1 MAFIVIKSL
10 FFCSFFVFSSF
21 ALALDISSP
30 QIPIAGVENVA
41 SHDLSSDAWWAKS
54 FDEEQVLEEPD
65 PLEPMNRAFFNFN
78 RVLDGILLKPMA
90 IGYDSLLPHPAKE
103 GVGNF
108 IDNISAPLGVIN
120 YCLQGEG
127 QRSFETFSRFL
138 INTTF
143 GIFGLVDVA
152 KEIGIPSQ
160 PATFNQTLA
169 TWGVETGPYLMVP
182 FVGPSSFRGTY
193 GMVADW
199 FLNPLYYI
207 AHNKHRQGNRYGQQ
221 VYLLYALYGLD
232 VINRRSKLI
241 DALNDIEKNSL
252 DPYVTIRNIY
262 FQKQAEMEREIRARK
277 QV

>member
-1 MAFIVIKSL
+1 MIKFL
-10 FFCSFFVFSSF
+10 FFCALSAFTSTSF
-21 ALALDISSP
+21 ALDVSSHEAP
-30 QIPIAGVENVA
+30 ATGIENVA
-41 SHDLSSDAWWAKS
+41 SHDLSGDAWWAKS
-54 FDEEQVLEEPD
+54 FDDDQVLAEPD

-90 IGYDSLLPHPAKE
+90 IGYDTVFPHPVKE
-103 GVGNF
+103 GVTNF
-108 IDNISAPLGVIN
+108 LDNISAPLGAIN
-120 YCLQGEG
+120 YTLQGEG
-127 QRSFETFSRFL
+127 EKTLETIARFL

-152 KEIGIPSQ
+152 KEVGIPSK

-199 FLNPLYYI
+199 YLNPLYYI

-241 DALNDIEKNSL
+241 DALNDIERNSL
-252 DPYVTIRNIY
+252 DPYVTIRNLY

-277 QV
+277 TV

>member
-1 MAFIVIKSL
+1 MTKFL
-10 FFCSFFVFSSF
+10 FFCALFAFTSTTF
-21 ALALDISSP
+21 ALDVSTHEAP
-30 QIPIAGVENVA
+30 VTGTENVA
-41 SHDLSSDAWWAKS
+41 SHDLKGDAWWAKG
-54 FDEEQVLEEPD
+54 FDDEHVLAEPD

-78 RVLDGILLKPMA
+78 RVLDGILLKPLA
-90 IGYDSLLPHPAKE
+90 IGYDTVLPHPAKE
-103 GVGNF
+103 GVTNF
-108 IDNISAPLGVIN
+108 LDNLSSPLSMVN
-120 YCLQGEG
+120 YTLQGEG
-127 QRSFETFSRFL
+127 EKTLETFARFL

-152 KEIGIPSQ
+152 KEIGIPSH

-169 TWGVETGPYLMVP
+169 KWGVETGPYLMVP

-199 FLNPLYYI
+199 YLNPLYYI

-232 VINRRSKLI
+232 VVNRRSKLI
-241 DALNDIEKNSL
+241 EALNDIERNSL

-262 FQKQAEMEREIRARK
+262 FQKQAEMERDIRARK
-277 QV
+277 TI